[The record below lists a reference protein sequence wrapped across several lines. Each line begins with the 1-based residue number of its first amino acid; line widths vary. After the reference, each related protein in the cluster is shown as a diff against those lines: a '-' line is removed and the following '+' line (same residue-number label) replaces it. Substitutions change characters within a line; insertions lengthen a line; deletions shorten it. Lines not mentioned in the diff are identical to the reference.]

1 MQAIVSIAGTQVQV
15 SKDQEL
21 VVPRLAAEP
30 NATVEFGD
38 IVMTIDGD
46 AINVGGGG
54 TVTATVLEHGHA
66 GTVVV
71 FQKKRRKGFRRM
83 RGHRQ
88 GYTKIRVTG
97 ISA

>member
-1 MQAIVSIAGTQVQV
+1 MQAIVSIAGSQVQV
-15 SKDQEL
+15 SEDQEV
-21 VVPRLAAEP
+21 VVPRLTAELEE
-30 NATVEFGD
+30 TVEFD
-38 IVMTIDGD
+38 DVLMTIDGD
-46 AINVGGGG
+46 SISTGGGK
-54 TVTATVLEHGHA
+54 VTATVVEHGRDDK
-66 GTVVV
+66 VIV

>member
-1 MQAIVSIAGTQVQV
+1 MQAILSIAGSQVKV
-15 SKDQEL
+15 SEDQEII
-21 VVPRLAAEP
+21 VPRLSAELDE
-30 NATVEFGD
+30 TIEFDD

-46 AINVGGGG
+46 SISTGGG
-54 TVTATVLEHGHA
+54 TVTATVLEHGRDDK
-66 GTVVV
+66 VIV

-97 ISA
+97 ISV

>member
-1 MQAIVSIAGTQVQV
+1 MKAIVSIAGSQVTV
-15 SKDQEL
+15 SEDQEV

-30 NATVEFGD
+30 EETVEFD
-38 IVMTIDGD
+38 DVVMTIDGD
-46 AINVGGGG
+46 SISTGGGK
-54 TVTATVLEHGHA
+54 VTATVVEHGRDDK
-66 GTVVV
+66 VIV

-88 GYTKIRVTG
+88 EYTKIRVTG

>member
-1 MQAIVSIAGTQVQV
+1 MKAIVSIAGSQVQV
-15 SKDQEL
+15 SEDQEV

-30 NATVEFGD
+30 EETVEFD
-38 IVMTIDGD
+38 DVVMTIDGD
-46 AINVGGGG
+46 SISTGGGK
-54 TVTATVLEHGHA
+54 VTATVVEHGRDDK
-66 GTVVV
+66 VIV

-88 GYTKIRVTG
+88 EYTKIRVTG

>member
-1 MQAIVSIAGTQVQV
+1 MQAILSIAGSQVKV
-15 SKDQEL
+15 SEDQEI
-21 VVPRLAAEP
+21 VVPRLSAEP
-30 NATVEFGD
+30 DETVEFD
-38 IVMTIDGD
+38 DVVMTIDGD
-46 AINVGGGG
+46 SISTGGG
-54 TVTATVLEHGHA
+54 TVTATVLEHGRDDK
-66 GTVVV
+66 VIV

>member
-1 MQAIVSIAGTQVQV
+1 MQV
-15 SKDQEL
+15 SEDQEV
-21 VVPRLAAEP
+21 VVPRLTAELEE
-30 NATVEFGD
+30 TVEFD
-38 IVMTIDGD
+38 DVLMTIDGD
-46 AINVGGGG
+46 SISTGGGK
-54 TVTATVLEHGHA
+54 VTATVVEHGRDDK
-66 GTVVV
+66 VIV